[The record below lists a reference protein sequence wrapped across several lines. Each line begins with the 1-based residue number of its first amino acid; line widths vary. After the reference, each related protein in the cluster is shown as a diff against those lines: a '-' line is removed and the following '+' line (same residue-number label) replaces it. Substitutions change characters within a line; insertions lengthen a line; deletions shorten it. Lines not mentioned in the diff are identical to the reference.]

1 MVDVRRVVAAK
12 PEAVYGTDIVP
23 TLADDAIMTRNYSIV
38 PLEVDQLQR
47 NLDNRAYGATKGKP
61 TNKRMRSSYEVELAG
76 SGTAGTAPP
85 WMKLLA
91 ACGMAAP
98 VLVATTS
105 ATQKFAAAGAAPGS
119 LSEYSWVDNQQRKM
133 IGARGTYSLDFTAGQ
148 VPFANLQFTGLV
160 PAASARVVSAP
171 TGADF
176 TDWQEP
182 LEVNNANTILLLDG
196 FAAVTRSL
204 TIDAGVAV
212 NLRNLIGARYVRR
225 GNHNTTG
232 RLMIEAPS
240 SATKDYLASLED
252 GALIPITLTHG
263 TAAGNIIELSAT
275 KVQVTNIT
283 ESAEDDIL
291 MFNMDLL
298 FTTDGG
304 ADDLVIT
311 AK

>member
-12 PEAVYGTDIVP
+12 AEGTYATDSVP
-23 TLADDAIMTRNYSIV
+23 TLAEDAILTRNYSIV

-47 NLDNRAYGATKGKP
+47 NLDNQAYGATKGKP
-61 TNKRMRSSYEVELAG
+61 TNQRMRSTYEVELAG
-76 SGTAGTAPP
+76 SGAAGTAAP

-91 ACGMAAP
+91 ACGMTAP
-98 VLVATTS
+98 TLVATTS
-105 ATQKFAAAGAAPGS
+105 ATQKFAPAGAAPSS

-148 VPFANLQFTGLV
+148 VPFASLQFTGLV
-160 PAASARVVSAP
+160 PAASARVVAAP
-171 TGADF
+171 VGADF

-204 TIDAGVAV
+204 TIDAGVSV
-212 NLRNLIGARYVRR
+212 TLRNLIGARYVQR

-232 RLMIEAPS
+232 RLTIEAPS
-240 SATKDYLASLED
+240 SATKDYIASLSS

-263 TAAGNIIELSAT
+263 TTAGNILEISAT

-283 ESAEDDIL
+283 EANEDDIL

>member
-12 PEAVYGTDIVP
+12 PEAVYKTDSIP

-47 NLDNRAYGATKGKP
+47 NLDNRAYGASKGKP

-91 ACGMAAP
+91 ACGMATPA
-98 VLVATTS
+98 LVATTS
-105 ATQKFAAAGAAPGS
+105 ATQKFAAAGAVAGS
-119 LSEYSWVDNQQRKM
+119 LSEYSWVGDQQRKM

-160 PAASARVVSAP
+160 PVASPRVVSAP

-182 LEVNNANTILLLDG
+182 LEVNDVNTILMLDG

-204 TIDAGVAV
+204 TIDAGVAI
-212 NLRNLIGARYVRR
+212 NLRSLIGARYVRR
-225 GNHNTTG
+225 GNHSASG

-263 TAAGNIIELSAT
+263 TDPGNILEISAT

-283 ESAEDDIL
+283 ESAEDDVL

>member
-12 PEAVYGTDIVP
+12 PEAVYKTDSIP

-47 NLDNRAYGATKGKP
+47 NLDNRAYGASKGKP

-91 ACGMAAP
+91 ACGMATPA
-98 VLVATTS
+98 LVATTS
-105 ATQKFAAAGAAPGS
+105 ATQKFAAAGAVAGS
-119 LSEYSWVDNQQRKM
+119 LSEYSWVGDQQRKM

-160 PAASARVVSAP
+160 PVASPRVVSAP

-182 LEVNNANTILLLDG
+182 LEVNDVNTILMMDG

-204 TIDAGVAV
+204 TIDAGVAI
-212 NLRNLIGARYVRR
+212 NLRSLIGARYVRR
-225 GNHNTTG
+225 GNHSASG

-240 SATKDYLASLED
+240 SATKDYLASLEN

-263 TAAGNIIELSAT
+263 TVAGNILELSAT

-283 ESAEDDIL
+283 ESSEDDIL

>member
-105 ATQKFAAAGAAPGS
+105 ATQKFAAAGAVPGS

-204 TIDAGVAV
+204 TIDAGVSV

-225 GNHNTTG
+225 GNHSASG

-240 SATKDYLASLED
+240 SATKDYLASLDD

-263 TAAGNIIELSAT
+263 TVAGNIIELSAT

>member
-23 TLADDAIMTRNYSIV
+23 TLADDAILTRNYSIV

-47 NLDNRAYGATKGKP
+47 NLDSRSYGATKGKP
-61 TNKRMRSSYEVELAG
+61 TNKRMRSTYEVELAG
-76 SGTAGTAPP
+76 SGAAGTAPP

-91 ACGMAAP
+91 SCGMAMP
-98 VLVATTS
+98 VIAAATS
-105 ATQKFAAAGAAPGS
+105 ATQKFAPAGAAPGS
-119 LSEYSWVDNQQRKM
+119 LSEYSWVDNQLRKM

-160 PAASARVVSAP
+160 PAAAARVVATP
-171 TGADF
+171 EDGDF

-182 LEVNNANTILLLDG
+182 QEVNNANTILLLDG

-204 TIDAGVAV
+204 TIDAGVTV

-225 GNHNTTG
+225 GNHSATG
-232 RLMIEAPS
+232 RLVVEAPS
-240 SATKDYLASLED
+240 SATKDYLATLD
-252 GALIPITLTHG
+252 NGQLVALAVTHG
-263 TAAGNIIELSAT
+263 TVAGNIIELTAA

-283 ESAEDDIL
+283 ESAEDDLL
-291 MFNMDLL
+291 MFNIDLL

-304 ADDLVIT
+304 ADDLVII